1 MERDNII
8 KELKKYFKITELVCP
23 HTYNKHG
30 ENSWKFLDTESL
42 ETLLVLR
49 TKILC
54 VPLICNSY
62 SKNLTQRGFR
72 CNLCELNKNK
82 TIKGVLSISA
92 HSTGKGWDLTSPNMT
107 AEEMRKKI
115 KAKSYLLPYPVRIE
129 KDIDWL
135 HIDCYNDNDDEKIT
149 YFNK

>member
-1 MERDNII
+1 MERDEII

-23 HTYNKHG
+23 HTYNKYG
-30 ENSWKFLDTESL
+30 ESSWKFLDTESL

-54 VPLICNSY
+54 IPLICNSY

-72 CNLCELNKNK
+72 CNLCELTKEKTLKN
-82 TIKGVLSISA
+82 ILYISA
-92 HSTGKGWDLTSPNMT
+92 HSNGKGWDLTSPEMT

-115 KAKSYLLPYPVRIE
+115 KENAHLLPNPVRIE
-129 KDIDWL
+129 KDVNWL
-135 HIDCYNDNDDEKIT
+135 HIDCYDDGTGEKIT
-149 YFNK
+149 YF

>member
-1 MERDNII
+1 MERSEII
-8 KELKKYFKITELVCP
+8 NDLKKYFKIQELVCP
-23 HTYNKHG
+23 HVYNKYG
-30 ENSWKFLDTESL
+30 EKSWMFLSTDSL
-42 ETLLVLR
+42 HLLLALR
-49 TKILC
+49 VRILN

-72 CNLCELNKNK
+72 CNLCELNKDK

-107 AEEMRKKI
+107 AEEMRNKI

-129 KDIDWL
+129 KNVNWL
-135 HIDCYNDNDDEKIT
+135 HIDCYNTMDNNNKIT
-149 YFNK
+149 YF